1 MRSLFVAFFF
11 AICLFAPGASAAD
24 DERAVQLFNQGRDA
38 IVRNDFNKAYAA
50 LSEAWK
56 LKQSYDIAAL
66 LGQSELQLGKYTAAA
81 EHLSASLRAFP
92 STGDARKKKAA

>member
-1 MRSLFVAFFF
+1 MPTLRSLFVAFFF

-50 LSEAWK
+50 V
-56 LKQSYDIAAL
+56 
-66 LGQSELQLGKYTAAA
+66 
-81 EHLSASLRAFP
+81 
-92 STGDARKKKAA
+92 TGG